1 MTFTLNG
8 SACASSAVAALAIAM
23 FSPSAQGT
31 LAPPQP
37 KFTVPAGFE
46 VVRVAGPP
54 LVDRPIVADF
64 DERGRLY
71 VADSSGSNDKV
82 DKQLAD
88 RPHRIVRLEDKDGD
102 GTFDTSVVFADRM
115 MLPQGAMWLEGSLY
129 VGAPPS
135 IWKLTD
141 TNDDGV
147 ADTREEWFAGKTLT
161 GCANDLHGPYL
172 GPDGWIYWTKG
183 AFAEQTYERPGKPPL
198 VTRAAHIFRRGP
210 GATLVEPVI
219 TGGMDNPIDV
229 AFTPS
234 GEAMLTAT
242 FLEHPQL
249 GRRDAF
255 IHAVYGGLFGKP
267 HGVIDR
273 HPRTGDLMPP
283 VSHLGAA
290 AVSGLTRYASR
301 VFGDGYRDNFFAAL
315 FNMQKV
321 TRHVLE
327 PSGATFKSRDSDFLV
342 ADSLD
347 FHPTDVIEDA
357 DGSLLVVDTGA
368 WYKLCC
374 PTSQLAKPDVLG
386 AIYRVRRRAAP
397 AMQDPRGRKI
407 AWGTLTPADLVAR
420 LDDARPAVQRRAIE
434 QLAALEG
441 QALSVLG
448 SVVATGRAAAQ
459 RRNAVWTLTRNASPE
474 ARAATRLALGDT
486 DPTVRLAAFH
496 SVGLWRDA
504 GSVPQLLEAVASRL
518 PAVRRGAAEA
528 LGRIGDR
535 RAVPALLTAAALPLD
550 RVGEHSVTYA
560 LIEIADPAST
570 AAALTSP
577 SLQTQRAGLLA
588 LDQMANGGLQ
598 ASTVVALLESPD
610 PQMRDTAWRIAARHQ
625 EWGDALAGHFQ
636 QRMSK
641 VDQSAAD
648 LERLQQQMAQFGANA
663 AVQRQLGAALNPA
676 TPRDVR
682 AAALRA
688 MTSSRVKELPEV
700 WLAPLVGAM
709 TDGEPDIAQLAVAV
723 ARSAPPPSSASTDL
737 QAALLRVARDSSRPT
752 AVRLDALGS
761 LSKGLPLVA
770 PDQFAL
776 LRASLDPG
784 QPVALRSAAAAIVEK
799 ARFDR
804 DQLQALIDV
813 VRQAGPIELPR
824 LLPAFD
830 QSADETLGLAM
841 LAALEQ
847 APGRSNVRPDVLR
860 PRLAK
865 YPPAVQ
871 ARGEA
876 LLASL
881 QADSV
886 KQAQRLDQLISGMVG
901 GGDIRRGQSL
911 FNSPKA
917 ACATCHAIGYR
928 GGKLGPDL
936 TSIGQIRSE
945 RDLLEAIVF
954 PNASFVRGYEPLLV
968 TTTAGAVHSGVLKAE
983 HPDEL
988 VLTIGE
994 SQEARIPRAQVADMQ
1009 PGAVSVM
1016 PAGYGD
1022 QLSRQEL
1029 SDLLAFL
1036 KGTKWGAN

>member
-1 MTFTLNG
+1 MDSILAG
-8 SACASSAVAALAIAM
+8 CPRVAAVAAVLAVSLA
-23 FSPSAQGT
+23 FPYAQGSGT
-31 LAPPQP
+31 SSQAT
-37 KFTVPAGFE
+37 FTVPPGFE

-64 DERGRLY
+64 DDQGRLY

-82 DKQLAD
+82 EKQLAD

-115 MLPQGAMWLEGSLY
+115 MLPQGAMWLDGSLY

-141 TNDDGV
+141 TDDDGV
-147 ADTREEWFAGKTLT
+147 ADRREEWFAGKTLT

-198 VTRAAHIFRRGP
+198 VTRAAHIFRRRP
-210 GATLVEPVI
+210 GETMVEPVV
-219 TGGMDNPIDV
+219 TGGMDNPVDV

-242 FLEHPQL
+242 FFEHPQL

-267 HGVIDR
+267 HGVIDG
-273 HPRTGDLMPP
+273 HPQTGDLMPP
-283 VSHLGAA
+283 VSHLGPA

-301 VFGDGYRDNFFAAL
+301 VFGESYRDNFFAAL

-347 FHPTDVIEDA
+347 FHPTDVLEDA

-386 AIYRVRRRAAP
+386 AIYRIRRRGVAP
-397 AMQDPRGRKI
+397 VQDPRGLKLQW
-407 AWGTLTPADLVAR
+407 ATLTASELTAR
-420 LDDARPAVQRRAIE
+420 LDDARPVVQRRAIQQFAKLE
-434 QLAALEG
+434 AHAVPALDG
-441 QALSVLG
+441 
-448 SVVATGRAAAQ
+448 VVATGRSAPQ
-459 RRNAVWTLTRNASPE
+459 RRNAVWALTGIPTPE
-474 ARAATRLALGDT
+474 ARAAVRRALGDL
-486 DPTVRLAAFH
+486 DQSVRLAALH
-496 SVGLWRDA
+496 SAGLWRDA
-504 GSVPQLLEAVASRL
+504 DAVPQLLDALVSRL

-528 LGRIGDR
+528 LGRTGDR
-535 RAVPALLTAAALPLD
+535 RAVKALLTAAALPLD

-560 LIEIADPAST
+560 LIEIADPVGT
-570 AAALTSP
+570 AAGLNSP
-577 SLQTQRAGLLA
+577 SLRARRAALLA
-588 LDQMANGGLQ
+588 LDQMVNGGLQ
-598 ASTVVALLESPD
+598 PATVVALLESPD

-625 EWGDALAGHFQ
+625 DWGETLAAYFKG
-636 QRMSK
+636 RMAIAGQSPE
-641 VDQSAAD
+641 DQ
-648 LERLQQQMAQFGANA
+648 ERLQQRVAQFGANA
-663 AVQRQLGAALNPA
+663 AIQQQLAATLDSS
-676 TPRDVR
+676 TPGE
-682 AAALRA
+682 AHAIALRA
-688 MTSSRVKELPEV
+688 MATSRAKELPEV
-700 WLAPLVGAM
+700 WLAPLVRAM
-709 TDGEPDIAQLAVAV
+709 SGGEPDIARLAVAV
-723 ARSAPPPSSASTDL
+723 ARSAPAPPSASTEL
-737 QAALLRVARDSSRPT
+737 QAALLRVARGTTRPA

-761 LSKGLPLVA
+761 LSKGLSSVDADL
-770 PDQFAL
+770 FAL
-776 LRASLDPG
+776 LRANLDPA
-784 QPVALRSAAAAIVEK
+784 QPVPLRMAAASIVEK
-799 ARFDR
+799 ATLDR
-804 DQLQALIDV
+804 EQLQALV
-813 VRQAGPIELPR
+813 ELVRQGGPLELPR

-830 QSADETLGLAM
+830 QSGDETLGLAM

-871 ARGEA
+871 AQGEA
-876 LLASL
+876 LLATL

-886 KQAQRLDQLISGMVG
+886 EQAQRLDRLIAGMVG

-917 ACATCHAIGYR
+917 ACASCHALGYR

-954 PNASFVRGYEPLLV
+954 PSASFVRGYEPLVV

-983 HPDEL
+983 RPDEL
-988 VLTIGE
+988 LLTIGE
-994 SQEARIPRAQVADMQ
+994 SQEARIPREQVADMQ

-1016 PAGYGD
+1016 PSGYGD

-1029 SDLLAFL
+1029 ADLLAFL
-1036 KGTKWGAN
+1036 KGTRWGAN

>member
-1 MTFTLNG
+1 M
-8 SACASSAVAALAIAM
+8 ALA
-23 FSPSAQGT
+23 FPSAQGN
-31 LAPPQP
+31 LPPQP

-64 DERGRLY
+64 DEQGRLY
-71 VADSSGSNDKV
+71 VADASGTNDKV
-82 DKQLAD
+82 EKQLAD
-88 RPHRIVRLEDKDGD
+88 RPHRIVRLEDKNGD
-102 GTFDTSVVFADRM
+102 GVFDTTVVFADRM
-115 MLPQGAMWLEGSLY
+115 MLPQGAMWFDGSLY

-147 ADTREEWFAGKTLT
+147 ADQREEWFAGKTLT

-198 VTRAAHIFRRGP
+198 VTRAAHIFRRRP
-210 GATLVEPVI
+210 GETLVEPVI
-219 TGGMDNPIDV
+219 TGGMDNPVDV
-229 AFTPS
+229 AFTPG

-267 HGVIDR
+267 HGVIDG
-273 HPRTGDLMPP
+273 HPQTGDLMPP
-283 VSHLGAA
+283 VSHLGPA
-290 AVSGLTRYASR
+290 AVSGLTAYASR
-301 VFGDGYRDNFFAAL
+301 AFGEGYRGNFFAAL

-342 ADSLD
+342 ADNLD
-347 FHPTDVIEDA
+347 FHPTDVLEDA

-386 AIYRVRRRAAP
+386 AIYRVRRKAAP
-397 AMQDPRGRKI
+397 PLSDPRGLRI
-407 AWGTLTPADLVAR
+407 EWATLTPTELVAR
-420 LDDARPAVQRRAIE
+420 LDDARPAVQRRAME
-434 QLAALEG
+434 QLAKSGE
-441 QALSVLG
+441 LSMAALG
-448 SVVATGRAAAQ
+448 SAVTSARTPTA
-459 RRNAVWTLTRNASPE
+459 RRNAVWALTRVQADG
-474 ARAATRLALGDT
+474 ARAAIRPALGDR
-486 DPTVRLAAFH
+486 DQDVRLAAMH
-496 SVGLWRDA
+496 SIGLWRDA
-504 GSVPQLLEAVASRL
+504 GAVPPLIEQMTSPAA
-518 PAVRRGAAEA
+518 AVRRAAAEA

-550 RVGEHSVTYA
+550 RVGEHSVTFA
-560 LIEIADPAST
+560 LIEIANPDSTSAGLKSAS
-570 AAALTSP
+570 LR
-577 SLQTQRAGLLA
+577 TQRAALLA
-588 LDQMANGGLQ
+588 LDQMPGGGVQ
-598 ASTVVALLESPD
+598 TATVVALLDSPD
-610 PQMRDTAWRIAARHQ
+610 AAMQDTAWRIAGRHQ
-625 EWGDALAGHFQ
+625 EWGGALAGYFQ
-636 QRMSK
+636 QRMAKPGQSGA
-641 VDQSAAD
+641 DQEQ
-648 LERLQQQMAQFGANA
+648 LLQKLAQFGTNA
-663 AVQRQLGAALNPA
+663 AIQLQLGGMLGSA
-676 TPRDVR
+676 TPHDAR
-682 AAALRA
+682 AIALRA
-688 MTSSRVKELPEV
+688 MAMSRVKELPDA

-709 TDGEPDIAQLAVAV
+709 SSGEPDIAQLAVAV
-723 ARSAPPPSSASTDL
+723 ARSAPAPASASTDL
-737 QAALLRVARDSSRPT
+737 QAALLRVARDTSRPVS
-752 AVRLDALGS
+752 VRLEALGS
-761 LSKGLPLVA
+761 LSKGLPSVDA
-770 PDQFAL
+770 EQFAL
-776 LRASLDPG
+776 LHASLDPAK
-784 QPVALRSAAAAIVEK
+784 PVALRTAAAAIVEK
-799 ARFDR
+799 ARLDR
-804 DQLQALIDV
+804 DQLLALV
-813 VRQAGPIELPR
+813 ELLRHAGPLELPR

-830 QSADETLGLAM
+830 QSGDESLGLAM

-860 PRLAK
+860 PRLSK
-865 YPPAVQ
+865 YPPSVQ

-881 QADSV
+881 QADSA
-886 KQAQRLDQLISGMVG
+886 KQAQRLDQLIAGMVG

-968 TTTAGAVHSGVLKAE
+968 TTASGATHSGVLKADR
-983 HPDEL
+983 PDEL

-994 SQEARIPRAQVADMQ
+994 SQETRIPRAQVADMQ

-1029 SDLLAFL
+1029 ADLLAFL